1 MNYPLQS
8 AKIVVIKLKL
18 FYAVVLLGL
27 LLGTPL
33 MANDNN
39 IESKRALT
47 APKELAIADFW
58 KTVNHAS
65 FETEDSITIAYA
77 TNLKRPEKPF
87 IVIVP
92 GRSESYLKYQE
103 LAFDL
108 DNLGYDS
115 VIIDHRGQGLSAR
128 LTPNRLQGYIKK
140 FDHYAQDLNQLLS
153 VVLPEQYP
161 QHNKQAYMLAH
172 SMGGAIALRY
182 LQLYPHNIKALTLS
196 SPMIAISSGGTPKWL
211 AKSLIKTG
219 STLNRW
225 LSDNPWYFLGQ
236 NDINKSTFEENYLM
250 HSAPRFERFQAL
262 YQAQPELKL
271 GGVTFTW
278 LEQAIINSDN
288 LFKDINKLSLP
299 IQMLQAGN
307 ELIVDNDAQLSF
319 CQQLYKAN
327 KSACPE
333 GKPVVIDGAYH
344 ELYFEVDQYRDIA
357 IDKTIAWFELHQ

>member
-1 MNYPLQS
+1 M
-8 AKIVVIKLKL
+8 
-18 FYAVVLLGL
+18 
-27 LLGTPL
+27 LGTPL
-33 MANDNN
+33 MANENGTK
-39 IESKRALT
+39 SKRALT
-47 APKELAIADFW
+47 PEKELAIADFW
-58 KTVNHAS
+58 KSMQHSS
-65 FETEDSITIAYA
+65 FLTKDKISIAYV
-77 TNLKRPEKPF
+77 TNFKRPDKPF
-87 IVIVP
+87 IAIVP

-115 VIIDHRGQGLSAR
+115 VILDHRGQGLSAR

-153 VVLPEQYP
+153 TVLPEQYP
-161 QHNKQAYMLAH
+161 QHNQQAYMMAH
-172 SMGGAIALRY
+172 SMGGAISLRY
-182 LQLYPHNIKALTLS
+182 LQLYPHKIKALTLS
-196 SPMIAISSGGTPKWL
+196 SPMIAISRGGTPNWL

-219 STLNRW
+219 SALNRL
-225 LSDNPWYFLGQ
+225 LSNNPWYFFGQ

-250 HSAPRFERFQAL
+250 HSAPRYERFQAL

-271 GGVTFTW
+271 GGVTFNW

-299 IQMLQAGN
+299 ILMLQAGN

-319 CQQLYKAN
+319 CQQLYKVN

-333 GKPVVIDGAYH
+333 GKPVIIDEAYH
-344 ELYFEVDQYRDIA
+344 ELYFELDQYRDSA
-357 IDKTIAWFELHQ
+357 IDKTIAWFESHQ